1 MFSTTRHKL
10 HSTVML
16 TSLTIARR
24 FRGPLTSAN
33 GGYAAGS
40 LAQALAA
47 PAVEVTLR
55 LPPPLETPLTIVED
69 GERTL
74 LLDGER
80 LVAEARAGD
89 PELSPPSPPSFAQA
103 VEAGRGVGG
112 LGAPGFQECFVCGT
126 RPDGLQIHAGP
137 LPGRD
142 DGLVATTWV
151 ASGVR
156 PELVWAVIDCP
167 GAYSLGAGVRGEP
180 VLARMTARIDR
191 LPEEAERCVVV
202 AWPLESDGRKRHAAT
217 ALYGETGEV
226 LALSRQLWIEPRA
239 T

>member
-1 MFSTTRHKL
+1 MPP
-10 HSTVML
+10 
-16 TSLTIARR
+16 SLTIARQ

-33 GGYAAGS
+33 GGYAAGA

-55 LPPPLETPLTIVED
+55 LPPPLETPLTILED
-69 GERTL
+69 GGRTL
-74 LLDGER
+74 LLDGEA
-80 LVAEARAGD
+80 LVAEARPAD
-89 PELSPPSPPSFAQA
+89 PGISPPTPPTFAQA
-103 VEAGRGVGG
+103 AEAGRGVGG

-137 LPGRD
+137 VPGRD

-191 LPEEAERCVVV
+191 LPAEGERCVVA
-202 AWPLESDGRKRHAAT
+202 AWPLGSDGRKLHAAT

-226 LALSRQLWIEPRA
+226 LAVSRQLWIEPRETQAETQA
-239 T
+239 TG